1 MTLRRQCDID
11 SHDVMLK
18 VKRRLVEN
26 QEKLPADSR
35 KQMPRLEGE
44 KRDKGD
50 GNVAGTDFSFC
61 TQIIPGQHPTDTSD
75 NIQNV
80 ISRAMEREEGERRA
94 LKNRES
100 CNA

>member
-1 MTLRRQCDID
+1 
-11 SHDVMLK
+11 
-18 VKRRLVEN
+18 
-26 QEKLPADSR
+26 
-35 KQMPRLEGE
+35 MPRLEGE

-80 ISRAMEREEGERRA
+80 ISRAMEKGGGGGGGGGGGERRA